1 MALFEKELRAGRWQR
16 LDDHADIEVKRLK
29 RKGVHYLLARS
40 QPRRQKERA
49 IRRRQRRGL
58 KRALAKLQK
67 RIDDGRLKNRDKIL
81 ESGQDQSCEIELDL
95 GSGEIPCGPGP

>member
-1 MALFEKELRAGRWQR
+1 MKL
-16 LDDHADIEVKRLK
+16 LK

-40 QPRRQKERA
+40 QPRREKERA

-58 KRALAKLQK
+58 KRALAMLKK

-81 ESGQDQSCEIELDL
+81 EECWPAEGT
-95 GSGEIPCGPGP
+95 IPEGCACS